1 VLLPPVL
8 TYDTHQNARHI
19 HQERLEREYEVDLIV
34 TAPSVVYMTR
44 AGVHRAEHGE
54 IKPSQIV
61 ETLVDTPHKLPDPST
76 FDEVLEPYVRL
87 EIMTPTE
94 YTGALMELGQSR
106 RGIFVEMKYLTP
118 TRTALIYEMPLAEVI
133 TDFFDRY
140 HGAVLIL
147 IFAPSRSNSYDYL
160 RSDTNLPPS
169 PPIHTVSNRVPRD
182 TRACPSQ
189 RSDTRQTSW

>member
-1 VLLPPVL
+1 M
-8 TYDTHQNARHI
+8 
-19 HQERLEREYEVDLIV
+19 QERLEREYEVDLIV

-44 AGVHRAEHGE
+44 AGVHRAKHGE
-54 IKPSQIV
+54 ITPSQIV
-61 ETLVDTPHKLPDPST
+61 ETLVDTPYKLPDPST

-118 TRTALIYEMPLAEVI
+118 TRTALIYEMPLAGVI

-140 HGAVLIL
+140 HCAVLIL
-147 IFAPSRSNSYDYL
+147 IFAPSRSDSYDYYHL
-160 RSDTNLPPS
+160 RSDTNLLPLPPYS
-169 PPIHTVSNRVPRD
+169 SIHTMTHTMHTQSQIAFQGIREHVLRRNRIQGR
-182 TRACPSQ
+182 
-189 RSDTRQTSW
+189 